1 MMSQSVFHARYWR
14 DCARLTTQK
23 LCVMGVLMALQIIL
37 SRITAINL
45 GNWLR
50 ISFGFLP
57 NAIAGYLLGP
67 IGGTLVAWGS
77 DALGTILTGQAIN
90 PGLSVTAALG
100 GFFYGL
106 MLHKRP
112 VTIWRTMA
120 CLLVVSLVC
129 HFLLNTYFLAMAGF
143 TAVSDGADYPTF
155 VRALVRPIY
164 GEGATMPAWISV
176 CNRFIK
182 QVVVYPVNVAMLL
195 LMLRGV
201 QRMPNAVT
209 HL

>member
-1 MMSQSVFHARYWR
+1 MSQSVFHAHYWR

-100 GFFYGL
+100 GFFL
-106 MLHKRP
+106 
-112 VTIWRTMA
+112 
-120 CLLVVSLVC
+120 SLI
-129 HFLLNTYFLAMAGF
+129 H
-143 TAVSDGADYPTF
+143 
-155 VRALVRPIY
+155 I
-164 GEGATMPAWISV
+164 
-176 CNRFIK
+176 
-182 QVVVYPVNVAMLL
+182 
-195 LMLRGV
+195 
-201 QRMPNAVT
+201 
-209 HL
+209 

>member
-1 MMSQSVFHARYWR
+1 MSQSVFHAHYWR

-90 PGLSVTAALG
+90 PGLSVAAALG

-106 MLHKRP
+106 MLHKRVAGVP
-112 VTIWRTMA
+112 LPA
-120 CLLVVSLVC
+120 EHLLS
-129 HFLLNTYFLAMAGF
+129 G
-143 TAVSDGADYPTF
+143 DGG
-155 VRALVRPIY
+155 LH
-164 GEGATMPAWISV
+164 
-176 CNRFIK
+176 
-182 QVVVYPVNVAMLL
+182 
-195 LMLRGV
+195 RGV
-201 QRMPNAVT
+201 RRRGLSRVCPRACPPDLRRRRNDARVD
-209 HL
+209 

>member
-1 MMSQSVFHARYWR
+1 MSQSVFHAHYWR

-100 GFFYGL
+100 GFFTG
-106 MLHKRP
+106 
-112 VTIWRTMA
+112 
-120 CLLVVSLVC
+120 
-129 HFLLNTYFLAMAGF
+129 
-143 TAVSDGADYPTF
+143 
-155 VRALVRPIY
+155 
-164 GEGATMPAWISV
+164 
-176 CNRFIK
+176 
-182 QVVVYPVNVAMLL
+182 
-195 LMLRGV
+195 
-201 QRMPNAVT
+201 
-209 HL
+209 

>member
-1 MMSQSVFHARYWR
+1 MMSQSVFHAHYWR

-90 PGLSVTAALG
+90 PGLSVAAALG

-143 TAVSDGADYPTF
+143 TAVSDGADYPAF
-155 VRALVRPIY
+155 VRELARPIY

>member
-90 PGLSVTAALG
+90 PGLSVTAALTSIPPASPTQ
-100 GFFYGL
+100 
-106 MLHKRP
+106 RS
-112 VTIWRTMA
+112 
-120 CLLVVSLVC
+120 CVS
-129 HFLLNTYFLAMAGF
+129 A
-143 TAVSDGADYPTF
+143 
-155 VRALVRPIY
+155 RA
-164 GEGATMPAWISV
+164 S
-176 CNRFIK
+176 
-182 QVVVYPVNVAMLL
+182 
-195 LMLRGV
+195 
-201 QRMPNAVT
+201 
-209 HL
+209 